1 MFASWRRGSRSAV
14 GATLAAWAL
23 IWLVLV
29 AVDGRIE
36 LGNQALLLVLGSAV
50 AALWSGPW
58 VSIVVGAAAVLAFN
72 VAFVPPRGE
81 LRVDLHQHA
90 LLLFTMLSVSWIITL
105 LVARLRGLA
114 RQAQAEAARS
124 DELRRLAEAL
134 RLADEPAA
142 LAALAAALRD
152 AWYSTAGAEAT
163 VLIGPARSP
172 YGQAGA
178 ASVVIGPA
186 GEDELTGLR
195 LCHADGRAM
204 GLGTGRHEEQ
214 PGWYLPL
221 HGRQG
226 IGGAAFLRLPAEVEP
241 LARWLRHAQ
250 AMCDQVGL
258 AIERSATMRAA
269 IQARE
274 QAQLEGVRN
283 TLLAAIAH
291 DHRTPLATILGA
303 STALHDQGERMSP
316 QQRRQLAA
324 TIADEASQLARLTDN
339 TLQWARLGGANQDLR
354 RDWES
359 IEEVVGT
366 VIRRS
371 RQRRPEAQVMTRLQP
386 GLPLLFCDAVLLVQ
400 LLDNLLDNALRH
412 GAADQAVEIHA
423 WRAEATVTVA
433 VRDRGPGVPVPLR
446 ERVFEPYRQGLPT
459 SGADPSGARSGAGIG
474 LALCRAI
481 ALSHGGALCL
491 REREGW
497 GASFEL
503 ELAVETGA
511 PLEVPLETEGP
522 RP

>member
-1 MFASWRRGSRSAV
+1 MGSMFTSWRSGSRSAA
-14 GATLAAWAL
+14 GATLVAWAL
-23 IWLVLV
+23 TWVVLI
-29 AVDGRIE
+29 ALDGRID

-58 VSIVVGAAAVLAFN
+58 VSIMACAAAVLAFN

-81 LRVDLHQHA
+81 LRVALHQHA
-90 LLLFTMLSVSWIITL
+90 LLLFTMLTVSWIITL
-105 LVARLRGLA
+105 LVARLRRLA

-124 DELRRLAEAL
+124 DELRRLAELL
-134 RLADEPAA
+134 RVADEP
-142 LAALAAALRD
+142 AALAAALRD

-163 VLIGPARSP
+163 VFIGPARSP
-172 YGQAGA
+172 DDLAGA
-178 ASVVIGPA
+178 GSTVIGPA
-186 GEDELTGLR
+186 GDDELAGLR
-195 LCHADGRAM
+195 LCRAEGRAM
-204 GLGTGRHEEQ
+204 GPGTGRHEEQ

-221 HGRQG
+221 HGQQG
-226 IGGAAFLRLPAEVEP
+226 IGGAAFLRLPAVAEP

-258 AIERSATMRAA
+258 AIERSVAMGAA

-303 STALHDQGERMSP
+303 SSSLHDQGERMSP

-324 TIADEASQLARLTDN
+324 TIADEAAQLARLTDN
-339 TLQWARLGGANQDLR
+339 TLQWARLGGASQALR

-359 IEEVVGT
+359 IEELVGT
-366 VIRRS
+366 VIRRT
-371 RQRRPEAQVMTRLQP
+371 RQRRPEAHVVARLER
-386 GLPLLFCDAVLLVQ
+386 GLPLLLCDAVLLVQ

-412 GAADQAVEIHA
+412 GAMDQAVEIHA
-423 WRAEATVTVA
+423 WRADATVTVA

-446 ERVFEPYRQGLPT
+446 ERVFEPYRQGLST
-459 SGADPSGARSGAGIG
+459 AGAEPSGARSGAGIG

-481 ALSHGGALCL
+481 ARSHGGALHL

-503 ELAVETGA
+503 ELAVGA
-511 PLEVPLETEGP
+511 AEPPGVPHETEGP